1 MIARDKSWVLYFK
14 IMGYIY
20 THTHICIYWLYP
32 IEGCTKILHVSLKF
46 LENLL
51 FTERLSTEFN

>member
-14 IMGYIY
+14 IMGY
-20 THTHICIYWLYP
+20 THTHTHMYPWLYP

-46 LENLL
+46 LEDLL
-51 FTERLSTEFN
+51 FRERLSTEFN